1 MKKLI
6 HFGKKNKNY
15 MFQFSLTLLS
25 KIPCKLWHLE
35 IVFDEH
41 LALKNSAELPSGAS
55 NALMLQD

>member
-1 MKKLI
+1 
-6 HFGKKNKNY
+6 

-35 IVFDEH
+35 TVFDEH
-41 LALKNSAELPSGAS
+41 LALKKSAELPSGAS